1 MRKFIQWVD
10 RINDV
15 IGRLTSWLIL
25 LMMLF
30 VVYEVFTRR
39 FLGKPTVWTFE
50 SITMTYGA
58 HFMFASV
65 FTLVHGKIACVDLL
79 YNKFSRKKKALL
91 DIFSYSLFFF
101 PFVAGVLYFSVPY
114 ALDSW
119 KIGEKSWSVFAPPL
133 YYSKTVIPVVFF
145 LFLLQGC
152 AEIMKRILILKEEQ

>member
-10 RINDV
+10 RINDFV
-15 IGRLTSWLIL
+15 GRMASWLIL
-25 LMMLF
+25 LMMVF

-39 FLGKPTVWTFE
+39 ILGKPTVWTFE

-65 FTLVHGKIACVDLL
+65 FTLVHGKIASVDLL
-79 YNKFSRKKKALL
+79 YNKLSRKKKALL
-91 DIFSYSLFFF
+91 DIFTYSLFFF
-101 PFVAGVLYFSVPY
+101 PFIVGVLYFSVPY

-119 KIGEKSWSVFAPPL
+119 KIGERSWSVFAPPL

-145 LFLLQGC
+145 LLFLQGC
-152 AEIMKRILILKEEQ
+152 AEIMKRILILKEE